1 MLLLI
6 DVCTS
11 IFIGG
16 MLSSSNVAVLSPRG
30 MLYLLSATISITNDD
45 VPEPR
50 ASVFRV
56 VPFLTA
62 ASVLCATGASIFHA
76 VHFVFIT
83 VMLYTSGVVVSYYT
97 VNKSLLS
104 DVVSIFIIAVHYFNS
119 AHALLLTDMH
129 VSVAVLLSATVLTD
143 MLLFITVLTD
153 VFLFIRVLAEVRSV
167 NVAPVGSRFSILVD
181 TTIAATTWQRKVIFS
196 ACSVRRGWCPCSHE
210 THSSMPSL
218 AAHLPL
224 N

>member
-1 MLLLI
+1 MLYSS
-6 DVCTS
+6 DVAL
-11 IFIGG
+11 
-16 MLSSSNVAVLSPRG
+16 LSSSNVAVLSSRG
-30 MLYLLSATISITNDD
+30 MLDLL
-45 VPEPR
+45 PEPR

-56 VPFLTA
+56 VPIVTA

-83 VMLYTSGVVVSYYT
+83 VMLYTSGVVVFYYT
-97 VNKSLLS
+97 VSKSLLS
-104 DVVSIFIIAVHYFNS
+104 DVVSIFIFAVHYFNS
-119 AHALLLTDMH
+119 AHALLLTS
-129 VSVAVLLSATVLTD
+129 VYVAVLLSATVLAD

-153 VFLFIRVLAEVRSV
+153 VFPFISVLAEVCSV
-167 NVAPVGSRFSILVD
+167 NVAPVGSRLSILVD
-181 TTIAATTWQRKVIFS
+181 TTIAATTWERKVIFS